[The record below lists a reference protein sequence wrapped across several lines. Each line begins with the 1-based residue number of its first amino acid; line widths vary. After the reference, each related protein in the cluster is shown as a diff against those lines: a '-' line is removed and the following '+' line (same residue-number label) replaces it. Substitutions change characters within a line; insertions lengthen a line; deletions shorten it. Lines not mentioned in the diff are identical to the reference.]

1 MKKSK
6 TLQKIINKL
15 AENSFKEGR
24 IIENQVT
31 KAIKIL
37 KSQPKIQAIQTLS
50 EYLKQIKGR
59 QKQHTMYIETV
70 IPLSSTQIK
79 KVKKIVEKK
88 VRITEVSTNIEPQI
102 LGGLRLQVG
111 DDIWDESILG
121 KINQVK
127 EAIVSGGFGD

>member
-37 KSQPKIQAIQTLS
+37 KSQPKIQAIQALS
-50 EYLKQIKGR
+50 EILKQIKRR

-70 IPLSSTQIK
+70 VPLSSTQIK

-88 VRITEVSTNIEPQI
+88 VRITTVLTNIDPQI
-102 LGGLRLQVG
+102 LGGFRLQVG
-111 DDIWDESILG
+111 DNIWDESILG
-121 KINQVK
+121 KINQVRTCIARADY
-127 EAIVSGGFGD
+127 EV